1 MIVRLDRP
9 TDCGYLCKQIQKM
22 IENHK
27 KVESLDNK
35 VLSIRVVDLVDGGD
49 DHIPKLEYKE

>member
-1 MIVRLDRP
+1 MIVRLDTQ

-35 VLSIRVVDLVDGGD
+35 VLSIRIVDLLPGTDH
-49 DHIPKLEYKE
+49 HIPKLEYKE